1 MKAPVGRVYVLSN
14 PAMPGLLKIG
24 YTMNTVEGRVKELS
38 LATGVPTTFCIE
50 YQLECRDPA
59 ALEAYA
65 HTFFQNQR
73 YNGNREFF
81 SISINDAIE
90 VLRQNAIELMAE
102 ELSGSAKESTQIK
115 IPASLY
121 LVRVNEKHHI
131 FRIGLIQKD
140 QKFLFSDEFKTRL
153 IELYHGF
160 YQGFFYECTLIKSD
174 EFLFSSHESFQEAS
188 LIVDRNIAHLKTL
201 KFRTIHQIS
210 PSPFFK
216 LDLKTIYFKEFNEG
230 VPVQIYNSCLSLLQP
245 LAAASKEKSKRKA
258 VDERQGKQS
267 LNL

>member
-59 ALEAYA
+59 GLEAYA
-65 HTFFQNQR
+65 HTFFQSKR

-81 SISINDAIE
+81 SISINDAVE

-102 ELSGSAKESTQIK
+102 ELSDFAKETRHVK
-115 IPASLY
+115 IPATLY
-121 LVRVNEKHHI
+121 LIRVNEKHHI
-131 FRIGLIQKD
+131 FRIGLIQKNQD
-140 QKFLFSDEFKTRL
+140 FLFTDEFKNKV
-153 IELYHGF
+153 IELYDS
-160 YQGFFYECTLIKSD
+160 YSTSFFYKCEIIKSD
-174 EFLFSSHESFQEAS
+174 EFLCSSQKSFQQIR
-188 LIVDRNIAHLKTL
+188 LIVDKNIAHLKYL
-201 KFRTIHQIS
+201 KNRTIHQIS

-216 LDLKTIYFKEFNEG
+216 LDQSTIYFKEFNEG
-230 VPVQIYNSCLSLLQP
+230 VPTQMYNSCLSLAQP
-245 LAAASKEKSKRKA
+245 LAKA
-258 VDERQGKQS
+258 DSEVSSRQAIEELHSKQS
-267 LNL
+267 LDF

>member
-65 HTFFQNQR
+65 HSFFQNQR

-102 ELSGSAKESTQIK
+102 ELSDYAKETRQVK
-115 IPASLY
+115 IPATLY
-121 LVRVNEKHHI
+121 LVRVNKSQHI
-131 FRIGLIQKD
+131 FRLGLIQKKQD
-140 QKFLFSDEFKTRL
+140 FLFSDEFKTAI
-153 IELYHGF
+153 IEIYYRF
-160 YQGFFYECTLIKSD
+160 NSSFFYDCELIKSD
-174 EFLFSSHESFQEAS
+174 EFFLPSHDAFQDTK
-188 LIVDRNIAHLKTL
+188 LIVDRNIARLKTL
-201 KFRTIHQIS
+201 KNRTIHQWAPATYGKI
-210 PSPFFK
+210 
-216 LDLKTIYFKEFNEG
+216 DLGTIYFKEFNEG
-230 VPVQIYNSCLSLLQP
+230 VPVQIYNSCLSLVQP
-245 LAAASKEKSKRKA
+245 IATAFASSNRNQAA
-258 VDERQGKQS
+258 DIPHLKQS
-267 LNL
+267 LDL